1 MSENKDYITFQD
13 DRGSVNI
20 SDEVVTL
27 IIAGAVLE
35 VDGVAG
41 LYTAPA
47 EILPSLWAKRAPARG
62 VKLRSRKTASRRMY
76 PSWLSPAPPSARWAR
91 PFRTPGR
98 FGGGVHRTESQR
110 RERAYLRSDIQE
122 EIG

>member
-20 SDEVVTL
+20 SDEVVTV

-41 LYTAPA
+41 LYTAPGRDIA
-47 EILPSLWAKRAPARG
+47 EIVAKKSASKG
-62 VKLRSRKTASRRMY
+62 VKLQIEENSITADVFIMVDPGASINKVGEAVQDAV
-76 PSWLSPAPPSARWAR
+76 SNSVEASTGLKASAVNVHIC
-91 PFRTPGR
+91 
-98 FGGGVHRTESQR
+98 GVTFKKK
-110 RERAYLRSDIQE
+110 
-122 EIG
+122 